1 MKFSEFQKKISSDGT
16 DAPLAG
22 YENAGH
28 NLDLILDIVKSINK
42 SLILDDVLSLV
53 LKNAVNITRSDRGY
67 IVLQNNDG
75 KLEYKLGLDHDGRQL
90 PESSFQVSTSVVAD
104 VFIAGKSKFIESA
117 LNDRTEDTSQ
127 SIIKLELQTILCS
140 PLITGDKKIG
150 VIYVDSKSLRKIKV
164 KEITETFE
172 ILAGQAAIA
181 IKNAQLYNNQIKAYR
196 ALQNANEQLRKAKE
210 EAEKSNRLKTEFLA
224 QMSHEIR
231 TPINIIF
238 GFTSLLKEEFDLE
251 QLHRHKETFDSIHNA
266 GKRIMNTVDTILEMS
281 QIQTGNIDIVPVLLD
296 LQNDIITEIIKEY
309 KPFADEKGL
318 DLYYINEA
326 PGCIIH
332 ADRYMIKQLFN
343 KLIDNAIKYTHKG
356 HVSVKIFSEKGKVCV
371 EIQDTG
377 VGISQEYMAMLY
389 TPFSQEEMGYTRKFE
404 GNGLGL
410 AIAKKYIELNNARI
424 QVKSEKKKGTK
435 FSIFFDKTE
444 L

>member
-1 MKFSEFQKKISSDGT
+1 MKFSEFQKKLSSVNEESVSPGLSSVT
-16 DAPLAG
+16 
-22 YENAGH
+22 N

-42 SLILDDVLSLV
+42 SLILDDVLTLV
-53 LKNAVNITRSDRGY
+53 LKNAVSITQSDRGY

-75 KLEYKLGLDHDGRQL
+75 KLEYKLGLDNTGRQL

-238 GFTSLLKEEFDLE
+238 GFTSLLKEEFDID
-251 QLHRHKETFDSIHNA
+251 QLQRHKETFDSITNA

-281 QIQTGNIDIVPVLLD
+281 QIQTGNIDIAPVLLD
-296 LQNDIITEIIKEY
+296 LQNDIISDLIKEY
-309 KPFADEKGL
+309 KPFADEKNL
-318 DLYYINEA
+318 ELHYINEA
-326 PGCIIH
+326 PGSIIH
-332 ADRYMIKQLFN
+332 ADRYMVKQMFS
-343 KLIDNAIKYTHKG
+343 KLLDNAIKYTHDG
-356 HVSVKIFSEKGKVCV
+356 YVAVRIFSEGDKVCV
-371 EIQDTG
+371 DIKDTG
-377 VGISQEYMAMLY
+377 VGISRDYLAMLY

-424 QVKSEKKKGTK
+424 KVQSVKKKGTK
-435 FSIFFDKTE
+435 FSVCFDKTE

>member
-1 MKFSEFQKKISSDGT
+1 MKFNEFQNRINSEKDRHDSGEPTQK
-16 DAPLAG
+16 
-22 YENAGH
+22 NK

-42 SLILDDVLSLV
+42 SLILDDVLALV
-53 LKNAVNITRSDRGY
+53 LKNAIEITQSDRGY

-75 KLEYKLGLDHDGRQL
+75 RLEYKLGLDNSGKRL
-90 PESSFQVSTSVVAD
+90 NESSFEVSTSVVAD

-117 LNDRTEDTSQ
+117 LNDRTGDTSQ

-150 VIYVDSKSLRKIKV
+150 VIYVDSKSIRKIKV

-181 IKNAQLYNNQIKAYR
+181 IKNAQLFNNQVKAYR

-210 EAEKSNRLKTEFLA
+210 EADKSNRLKTEFLA

-238 GFTSLLKEEFDLE
+238 GFTSLLKEEFDSD
-251 QLHRHKETFDSIHNA
+251 QIRRHQETFDSITNA

-281 QIQTGNIDIVPVLLD
+281 QIQTGNIDIAPVLLD
-296 LQNDIITEIIKEY
+296 LHNDVLTNVVKDYI
-309 KPFADEKGL
+309 PFASEKGL
-318 DLYYINEA
+318 YLNYTNDA
-326 PGCIIH
+326 PGSIIH
-332 ADRYMIKQLFN
+332 ADRYMIKQLFA
-343 KLIDNAIKYTHKG
+343 KLLDNAVKYTVKG
-356 HVSVKIFSEKGKVCV
+356 GVSIKLFSDREKLCV
-371 EIQDTG
+371 EIEDTG
-377 VGISQEYMAMLY
+377 IGISKEYMAMLY

-410 AIAKKYIELNNARI
+410 AIAKKYVELNNARI
-424 QVKSEKKKGTK
+424 TVKSEKKKGTV
-435 FSIFFDKTE
+435 FHVCFDKAE